1 MRNLHHSE
9 TEHVNLLLLSHEDVI
24 CVGDFFFLVSGER
37 KLYENVDQMWSHVT
51 RIILGCIGRHAK
63 SAQIHSAT
71 HIFSVEI
78 QS

>member
-1 MRNLHHSE
+1 MRHLHHSE
-9 TEHVNLLLLSHEDVI
+9 TEHVNLLMLSRDDVI
-24 CVGDFFFLVSGER
+24 CVGDLFFGVRGR
-37 KLYENVDQMWSHVT
+37 KLFENIDQMWSHVT

-63 SAQIHSAT
+63 YAQIHSAT